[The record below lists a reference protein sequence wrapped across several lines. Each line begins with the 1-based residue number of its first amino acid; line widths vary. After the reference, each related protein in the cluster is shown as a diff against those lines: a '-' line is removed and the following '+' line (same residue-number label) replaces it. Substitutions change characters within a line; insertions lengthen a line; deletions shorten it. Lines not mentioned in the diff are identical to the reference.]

1 MTFPAALHS
10 PHPIVMKKHS
20 LLRLLKGFATA
31 FFLAMSTDAAFAVA
45 DIVIEQPAL
54 TVIADG
60 GSKGFGNVPVD
71 TPSVLTFTI
80 RNTGD
85 APLTVGAPSIDG
97 INFLEFSASTPVG
110 PIAAG
115 GTATFTVTCTP
126 NSTGA
131 KTAALHLPN
140 GGPGVKNPYDINLT
154 ATGTAPDI
162 SVDEAADNGTR
173 AFGNVQW
180 GGTPVSLTFTIR
192 NPGTATLNLSPLPTI
207 IGTSEFSITTP
218 PAATVASGGS
228 TTLVVTCTPTSRGA
242 KNATLRIANNVA
254 GAKNPYDITLTATG
268 IAPVM
273 SVTQGANIANNG
285 TANFGTVNIG
295 IGSKLLFTIFNTGDV
310 NLTGLTIT
318 KDGANAAD
326 YTVTV
331 SPVAPVGA
339 PAGSTNFEVNFVPLA
354 GANGNRTAAIHIA
367 SNDPA
372 SNPFNINLVGA
383 ATTPPFG
390 SDSFGYQMDGSTP
403 IDTVNLLNADGV
415 TLPADVVEATLLV
428 GDDVSQSINLG
439 FTFSFYD
446 RAYSTC
452 VASTNGL
459 LVFGDPSSSSS
470 YVPRP
475 IPNTS
480 APNNFIAPFWAD
492 LYRTPISRILYATRG
507 QAPNRVFILQY
518 NNMEQYAHLGNKVTF
533 QLKLY
538 EGTNTIEFQYK
549 SIDAGWATTS
559 AGFSSGIES
568 RNYAAEPAPGL
579 SNIIGIQVSNGAM
592 NAGVLPQFP
601 SAVRFTRPITV
612 KVESKYQTDVAATP
626 VDVGSP
632 ALGLNPDIGVYYS
645 GNNYGDVKRFEAPE
659 FIYLN
664 KNFTELAAAGDV
676 NDPDPLKV
684 AWYRLVNDGYSID
697 GQVIQGTHTFFTTTL
712 THDVTVIWRWRL
724 EYAVTIVSDTG
735 QGGFGTPVPAVGRDW
750 YPFGTQF
757 TAAIDSVIINPGAG
771 FRYRT
776 SGYTV
781 FNNSGAVVSP
791 GNDPTSGPLP
801 ASPYLFSGDAVAL
814 ARRGTLPITISQ
826 PLRVMWNFAGQV
838 RYRFDALNLD
848 QNGAAFN
855 GQAFVRVYKPAPN
868 RAVPDDTN
876 YPPNGIVYSTGS
888 NFEVWID
895 SGATTGRKVDVGVFY
910 RTQDG
915 SLTLSGFVTP
925 PSGDLVTVT
934 SLDPLNDDT
943 SVPNQLGQTKV
954 SRIYTVNH
962 ANAPTEVHWTYSS
975 TVYRAE
981 VPLGLSLDALD
992 RNNQIKPPLPAGKML
1007 KVADTGPGTM
1017 ITTKVFPPTGSTS
1030 LGDPLRWDSLGK
1042 ALFPVRPGVYEVVW
1056 PDDTDAS
1063 KSYRIEVLTGYPG
1076 DTVTRTLGTLAAD
1089 GSRLLN
1095 GSVPLAACA
1104 TTDGSTTVTCA
1115 STSGLQPG
1123 MNVRGSNIPN
1133 GATVFSV
1140 SNASTF
1146 VVSTAATGTSTGV
1159 ALTAWKTYQN
1169 TVVLPEVDPKA
1180 GFPAQMEHAHY
1191 HHLFDPLA
1199 SRQAPTRLDL
1209 SATDEWKFQDMTYSD
1224 MGTGATVSKST
1235 AGIPFTA
1242 TAAGRSVLLYSYRP
1256 NPDEIADGT
1265 LTKEN
1270 LAVRVVRSGPVTVI
1284 PRTDPKLV
1292 LSQRGLQLG
1301 GGAASSGGAFG
1312 IVGPAG
1318 SVNPGSQFVL
1328 DFWLNAKGLQSSSA
1342 VSLSNCTTNGTTAV
1356 TCASTAGLVAGMSV
1370 SGPTIAPGT
1379 KVASVG
1385 GSGTSFVLST
1395 AATGNGTAL
1404 SLTASYSATTLT
1416 GCATTNL
1423 STTMTCASTADV
1435 VVGMSISGPNIAPGA
1450 KIAAKTNGTTLVLS
1464 VAATGTGTGLTL
1476 AASNKPVTVLTSGS
1490 GGLKVTLDA
1499 ATSKV
1504 TASYRGISVPQS
1516 LSKAGAAWRHYVIH
1530 VFNKEVFGT
1539 AVTVLDFYLDGVRA
1553 EQALPTGVLQG
1564 VATSTV
1570 ATTLGNDS
1578 FRFGVDADPL
1588 NRLQIDQFR
1597 LFSFPA
1603 FPTDEVGYLSP
1614 GEVRQLKTTRDM
1626 TVPDTTVVSF
1636 TSNLFGSNSFVLSAP
1651 ATTSGSGLTIFAG
1664 DVAITNCSTISG
1676 STTVTCDETTG
1687 MTVGSVVTGPNVVIG
1702 TRLRGTLPQLWFS
1715 FEPAPSNGVFAN
1727 QVAPTTIGIGPV
1739 AGTTPYAGTWANVDV
1754 QEVATRIDSTL
1765 DNAGFGG
1772 SGFILNQV
1780 SNYNADLY
1788 SRAAQVGGWGPIF
1801 PVNDASQIYNIDPLK
1816 KLEVVY
1822 YENPYLVDRV
1832 PHPNVAWP
1840 YVTTEYKDVTFPAV
1854 GPHKDKA
1861 IYIASRIGSE
1871 GVDKNGRPQIV
1882 FDLARFSGLKIYNQ
1896 PDPNLAGYN
1905 PNEEHAL
1912 TAPSGRAAVKVKN
1925 LGESLANNPPLAAFA
1940 LQTDVNNKPTYTSD
1954 PWVLVEVKNLDS
1966 GEPEMAA
1973 YRVFATRT
1981 GAIPFP
1987 RPADAQVGGST
1998 GLAYE
2003 AAATPEDRFLTLNP
2017 GTNFNFEYKFDYPV
2031 FAGDLL
2037 VPPYP
2042 LNLVIGN
2049 VSLAD
2054 ERGGN
2059 IQVAGVSQRTL
2070 WRDAS
2075 MHAWVVSGGGK
2086 FYEQFFYPMRADF
2099 YLPGADI
2106 GKPIAWLRA
2115 TPTSLAD
2122 FLGDNRAGTPDLDDD
2137 PKPVKVLYSSAW
2149 RSDYPKLKR
2158 GETVTY
2164 QGGEYFNE
2172 NPGSNGLPA
2181 VVAMKA
2187 AEIVYDSATPS
2198 MVISDATTTEL
2209 DKASARI
2216 IRPLDRREF
2225 PFTNAQM
2232 IAAGLIPGDPASSKV
2247 LVVAERWYFKD
2258 LTGSLQKRFYFDSLA
2273 ETLVFRGRL
2282 NDKEGGDP
2290 NLTAGPDPINILEPN
2305 VMTLDDYKKTAP
2317 EKGIRDLSANSAWTS
2332 AIDQIF
2338 LKSQN
2343 PNGVT
2348 ASGLVPNVGAPVFLQ
2363 GVKGVPTETGPQAAA
2378 RAIINEISRF
2388 FSLLLGVTITPI
2400 SSPDP
2405 QLVQLDSFGVGSAL
2419 VPNANLLTMP
2429 PTGSLYV
2436 TIAENN
2442 RTELNGAPVSLHIIE
2457 IIPDRYRGAIKVIE
2471 GSDAFSERITLQHNG
2486 EFGANTGNLDYEWWI
2501 RDSRELDDTLKSEI
2515 ESLATA
2521 LPDPNWQLYTAG
2533 PGLHTIVFQGRPD
2546 VVLADKLVLMRYRH
2560 QTETKGWKVVPF
2572 DLGAMVTLTNCTT
2585 NGTTTVTAAN
2595 TTGLSV
2601 GMSVSGTN
2609 IAPGTK
2615 VASVNANG
2623 TTFVLSTAA
2632 TGSGTGLSLTAAYSE
2647 NTPVAAWTPGS
2658 STVNAPFQW
2667 AGAANSPQFQ
2677 ADGSKRYIPQ
2687 LVMGWVKR
2695 ILDRINPY
2703 EARYTDFFSNESPAS
2718 YSSQIQIAGGPYAG
2732 NVALNPDKSVIERTG
2747 LIELYRTVLARAE
2760 ALSIG
2765 NSSNGN
2771 ASDGINQ
2778 ALLLAATRLSVL
2790 YELLAREAYSDAQD
2804 STISVSD
2811 DDSDGMASVASYTH
2825 AFQNLEPDLLHEEL
2839 SLLRGTDFR
2848 KSYPV
2853 YNRMF
2858 WNYAKGLGEAAYN
2871 SNYNI
2876 YDVNTDGFINE
2887 DDARKLYPQGH
2898 GDAWGHFLSAVEM
2911 HYLLLQEPNFSW
2923 KARSELYSLMQNVF
2937 PVDYLD
2943 EKTFAR
2949 LAAGKA
2955 RAGRDI
2961 VRATYR
2967 LSYTNDPDGQWQ
2979 GYTDGADK
2987 ARAWGVSE
2995 WAHRAGQ
3002 GAYFDWAVANALLP
3016 AQALDPATG
3025 KPLQNLS
3032 EIERSGA
3039 VEEIAG
3045 VAGGLHEIQT
3055 AMDESNTGANP
3066 LGFSSDSIAF
3076 DIDPTLLYVGSTA
3089 QIGTRAVQG
3098 LTHFEQIYERAL
3110 ISGKN
3115 AADTLKFAVQ
3125 ANNKL
3130 RIIANDTESLIIDSL
3145 RQDLDY
3151 RNRLI
3156 EIFGRPYTGQIGF
3169 GKAYPEGYEGP
3180 DTMLYAYLDKTTID
3194 QIVPSNSSTDTNVV
3208 TFTTINTTGTG
3219 MMSNATLID
3228 IYNKAAVSGNIT
3240 NDFKT
3245 WVGNSIYGPETASGV
3260 PFTAPYNTA
3269 SKYGFQA
3276 PADWGQRTSYGKAQT
3291 GLGEMLS
3298 AEIALDSAIADYI
3311 GYLQDYEQK
3320 LRNLQSELE
3329 LFAKKDGKD
3338 TAIVATRASIH
3349 TAKVVA
3355 DGIITTLEI
3364 VDALTDDV
3372 GKAAA
3377 AAVPEIVG
3385 FSNSIGSP
3393 IRGAA
3398 LVALAAGRS
3407 PIAIAKQVVEIAKE
3421 VADLIS
3427 EEVIASLERDKGYL
3441 DEVGTIQGLVAE
3453 LEYHSGGDQPK
3464 RDAIGMAVQELE
3476 LKKQEYFTALSEGF
3490 RLLRER
3496 EAFNKVLAAK
3506 SQKNRY
3512 QDMIMRLTRNE
3523 AMAKYQSAF
3532 SLAARYAWLSA
3543 KAYDYETSLDP
3554 GDPAAATQMFDQIVK
3569 ERQLGLWT
3577 DGFPKVGKGGLAELL
3592 ATLRADYD
3600 ALEGRIGLNHI
3611 QVAYEGMSFRAEN
3624 FRIGPTLD
3632 PAIQA
3637 VLDLPPG
3644 TQLTEEEARLM
3655 ALPETQQAIAD
3666 APASNDRWKDV
3677 LKSCLVDD
3685 LWQVPEFRLHCRPF
3699 ADPSAGRQPGLVI
3712 RFSSVIEPGQNFFG
3726 RPLVGGDHAYSI
3738 SQFATRIAVAGVVL
3752 KGYPYSDL
3760 ATTPRAYLIPVGTD
3774 YCRVST
3780 SQNPVTRSWS
3790 VKDVRIP
3797 IPYVINQAQIS
3808 SPGFIPPL
3816 DGIDGSYGD
3825 VRRHADFRMFHEA
3838 DGDHAA
3844 DDDNNSTRL
3853 MARSVWNSQWLLII
3867 PGAGLYYDSTEGVKR
3882 FTENVS
3888 DIMLNFKTYSHNGQ

>member
-1 MTFPAALHS
+1 MNFPADLHS
-10 PHPIVMKKHS
+10 PTPIVMKKHP
-20 LLRLLKGFATA
+20 LLRLLKVFATA
-31 FFLAMSTDAAFAVA
+31 FFLAVSTDAAFAVP
-45 DIVIEQPAL
+45 DIQIEQPAL

-60 GSKGFGNVPVD
+60 GTKGFGNVQVGV
-71 TPSVLTFTI
+71 PSVLTFTI
-80 RNTGD
+80 RNIGD
-85 APLTVGAPSIDG
+85 APLTVGTPVIDG
-97 INFLEFSASTPVG
+97 LNFVEFSASTPVG
-110 PIAAG
+110 PIAAN

-126 NSTGA
+126 LTTGP

-140 GGPGVKNPYDINLT
+140 GGPGAKNPYDINLT
-154 ATGTAPDI
+154 ATGTVPDI
-162 SVDEAADNGTR
+162 SVDEAADDGTR

-192 NPGTATLNLSPLPTI
+192 NPGTATLNLSPAPTI
-207 IGTSEFSITTP
+207 IGTSEFSIFTP
-218 PAATVASGGS
+218 PAATVAPGGS
-228 TTLVVTCTPTSRGA
+228 TTMVVRCTPTSRGP

-254 GAKNPYDITLTATG
+254 GSKNPYDIALTATG
-268 IAPVM
+268 ISPVM
-273 SVTQGANIANNG
+273 SVTQGATIANNG
-285 TANFGTVNIG
+285 TVNFGTVNIG
-295 IGSKLLFTIFNTGDV
+295 IGSKLLFTIVNTGEVD
-310 NLTGLTIT
+310 LTGLTIT
-318 KDGANAAD
+318 KDGANQAD
-326 YTVTV
+326 YTVTQ
-331 SPVAPVGA
+331 SPVAPVAG
-339 PAGSTNFEVNFVPLA
+339 PAGSTTFEVNFIPLA
-354 GANGNRTAAIHIA
+354 GASGNRTAAIHIA

-383 ATTPPFG
+383 ASNPPSG
-390 SDSFGYQMDGSTP
+390 TDSFGYRMDGSTP
-403 IDTVNLLNADGV
+403 IDTVNLVNSDGV
-415 TLPADVVEATLLV
+415 TLPDDVVEATLLV

-439 FTFSFYD
+439 FSFSFYD
-446 RAYSTC
+446 RAYTTC

-459 LVFGDPSSSSS
+459 LVFGDPSNSSS
-470 YVPRP
+470 YSPRA
-475 IPNTS
+475 IPNTAS
-480 APNNFIAPFWAD
+480 PSNFIAPFWAD
-492 LYRTPISRILYATRG
+492 LFRTPISKILYATRG
-507 QAPNRVFILQY
+507 QAPNRVFILQF
-518 NNMEQYAHLGNKVTF
+518 NKMAQYAHLANEITF

-549 SIDAGWATTS
+549 TIDPEWANTS
-559 AGFSSGIES
+559 ASLTTGIES
-568 RNYAAEPAPGL
+568 RNYAADPAPNL
-579 SNIIGIQVSNGAM
+579 TSIIGLQVVNGAM
-592 NAGVLPQFP
+592 NTGVIPQFP

-612 KVESKYQTDVAATP
+612 RVESNYKTDVSAAPT
-626 VDVGSP
+626 DVGSP

-664 KNFTELAAAGDV
+664 RNFTELASAGDV

-697 GQVIQGTHTFFTTTL
+697 GQIVQGTRTFVETTL

-724 EYAVTIVSDTG
+724 EYAVIVESDTG
-735 QGGFGTPVPAVGRDW
+735 QGGFGTPAPPFGRDW
-750 YPFGTQF
+750 YPFGNQF
-757 TAAIDSVIINPGAG
+757 TAAIDSVVINPGAG

-781 FNNSGAVVSP
+781 FDKQGAVVSP
-791 GNDPTSGPLP
+791 GNDPANGPLP
-801 ASPYLFSGDAVAL
+801 AAPYLYPGETVAL
-814 ARRGTLPITISQ
+814 ARRGTFPVSISQ
-826 PLRVMWNFAGQV
+826 PLRVKWNFVGQI
-838 RYRFDALNLD
+838 RYRFDALNAD
-848 QNGAAFN
+848 ANSAALN
-855 GQAFVRVYKPAPN
+855 GQAFVRVYRPAPN
-868 RAVPDDTN
+868 RALPDTD
-876 YPPNGIVYSTGS
+876 YGAGGIVYSTVA
-888 NFEVWID
+888 NTEVWID
-895 SGATTGRKVDVGVFY
+895 SGATIGRKVDVGVFY
-910 RTQDG
+910 RTQDE
-915 SLTLSGFVTP
+915 SLTLSGFVSQP
-925 PSGDLVTVT
+925 GADFAAIT
-934 SLDPLNDDT
+934 SLEPMNDAL
-943 SVPNQLGQTKV
+943 VPNQQGQMKV
-954 SRIYTVNH
+954 ARVYTVNH
-962 ANAPTEVHWTYSS
+962 ATAASEVHWTYAS
-975 TVYRAE
+975 TVFRAE

-992 RNNQIKPPLPAGKML
+992 RNNQLKPPLPAGKKL

-1017 ITTKVFPPTGSTS
+1017 ISVKVSPPTGSTS
-1030 LGDPLRWDSLGK
+1030 LGDPLRWDGLGK
-1042 ALFPVRPGVYEVVW
+1042 ALFPVRPGVYEIVW
-1056 PDDTDAS
+1056 PDDSDAS
-1063 KSYRIEVLTGYPG
+1063 KNYRIEVLTGYPG
-1076 DTVTRTLGTLAAD
+1076 DTVTRTLGTLNPD

-1095 GSVPLAACA
+1095 GSVALPANT
-1104 TTDGSTTVTCA
+1104 TTDGSNVITTT
-1115 STSGLQPG
+1115 STAGLQVG
-1123 MNVRGSNIPN
+1123 MNIRGPNIPT
-1133 GATVFSV
+1133 GATIASIVNGV
-1140 SNASTF
+1140 SFTI
-1146 VVSTAATGTSTGV
+1146 TPAATGTSAGT
-1159 ALTAWKTYQN
+1159 ALTAWTTYQN
-1169 TVVLPEVDPKA
+1169 TVVLPEIDPKA
-1180 GFPAQMEHAHY
+1180 GFPAQRENAHY
-1191 HHLFDPLA
+1191 RHLLDPLTA
-1199 SRQAPTRLDL
+1199 RQAPTKLDL
-1209 SATDEWKFQDMTYSD
+1209 STVDEWKFQDMTYSD
-1224 MGTGATVSKST
+1224 VGTGATVSKST
-1235 AGIPFTA
+1235 AGVPFTA

-1256 NPDEIADGT
+1256 NPDEVADGT

-1270 LAVRVVRSGPVTVI
+1270 LAVRVVRSNPVTVI
-1284 PRTDPKLV
+1284 PRTDAKLV
-1292 LSQRGLQLG
+1292 LGQRGLQLG
-1301 GGAASSGGAFG
+1301 GGATASGGAFG

-1318 SVNPGSQFVL
+1318 SVSPGSQFVV
-1328 DFWLNAKGLQSSSA
+1328 DFWLNAKSLQPSGA
-1342 VSLSNCTTNGTTAV
+1342 VTLSNSVTNIGQTTV
-1356 TCASTAGLVAGMSV
+1356 TCSSTAGLVAGMSV
-1370 SGPTIAPGT
+1370 SGPTIPAGT
-1379 KVASVG
+1379 KISSVG
-1385 GSGTSFVLST
+1385 TGGTTFVLSAGAT
-1395 AATGNGTAL
+1395 ASGTGL
-1404 SLTASYSATTLT
+1404 SLTASYSAVSLTNCITNGTTT
-1416 GCATTNL
+1416 V
-1423 STTMTCASTADV
+1423 TCLNTADV
-1435 VVGMSISGPNIAPGA
+1435 VPGMDISGPNIVPGT
-1450 KIAAKTNGTTLVLS
+1450 KIVSKPNSTTIILS
-1464 VAATGTGTGLTL
+1464 IAATGNGTGLTL
-1476 AASNKPVTVLTSGS
+1476 NTANKPVTVLSSGS

-1499 ATSKV
+1499 AASTV
-1504 TASYRGISVPQS
+1504 TAYYRGIQVNHP
-1516 LSKAGAAWRHYVIH
+1516 LIKAGAAWRHYVIH
-1530 VFNKEVFGT
+1530 VFTQEVFGT
-1539 AVTVLDFYLDGVRA
+1539 GVTVMDFYLDGVRQ
-1553 EQALPTGVLQG
+1553 EQALPTGILQG
-1564 VATSTV
+1564 SADSTI
-1570 ATTLGNDS
+1570 ATTLGSNS
-1578 FRFGVDADPL
+1578 FRFGVDADPQSG
-1588 NRLQIDQFR
+1588 LQLDQFR
-1597 LFSFPA
+1597 LFTFLPYPS
-1603 FPTDEVGYLSP
+1603 DEQGYLSA
-1614 GEVRQLKTTRDM
+1614 GEVSQLKSTRDA
-1626 TVPDTTVVSF
+1626 TITPTTVASI
-1636 TSNLFGSNSFVLSAP
+1636 TNATTFVLSKP
-1651 ATTSGSGLTIFAG
+1651 ATASGGALTLSAG
-1664 DVAITNCSTISG
+1664 GVTLTNCVTISG
-1676 STTVTCDETTG
+1676 STTVTCASTTG
-1687 MTVGSVVTGPNVVIG
+1687 LAPATVVTGPNIVAG
-1702 TRLRGTLPQLWFS
+1702 TLLRGYLPQLWFS
-1715 FEPAPSNGVFAN
+1715 FEGTPSSGSFAN
-1727 QVAPTTIGIGPV
+1727 Q
-1739 AGTTPYAGTWANVDV
+1739 GTVSGASVGQVTGGAPYARAWANVDV

-1772 SGFILNQV
+1772 SGFVRNEV
-1780 SNYNADLY
+1780 SNFNSELY
-1788 SRAAQVGGWGPIF
+1788 TRAAEVGAWGPIF
-1801 PVNDASQIYNIDPLK
+1801 PVNHYQLFTDALK
-1816 KLEVVY
+1816 KLEVIY
-1822 YENPYLVDRV
+1822 YENPYLIDRV

-1840 YVTTEYKDVTFPAV
+1840 YVATEYNDVVFPAV

-1871 GVDKNGRPQIV
+1871 GVDGTGRPQKV
-1882 FDLARFSGLKIYNQ
+1882 FDLARFSGLKIYQQ
-1896 PDPNLAGYN
+1896 PDAALPGYN

-1912 TAPSGRAAVKVKN
+1912 TAPSGRAALKVKN
-1925 LGESLANNPPLAAFA
+1925 LGEELPNNPPLAAFA
-1940 LQTDVNNKPTYTSD
+1940 LQKNINNKPTYTSD
-1954 PWVLVEVKNLDS
+1954 PWVLVQVDNLET

-1973 YRVFATRT
+1973 YQVFDTRT
-1981 GAIPFP
+1981 GLIAFP
-1987 RPADAQVGGST
+1987 RPADSAVGGTT

-2003 AAATPEDRFLTLNP
+2003 AAATPEARFLTLNA
-2017 GTNFNFEYKFDYPV
+2017 GATFDFSYQFQYPV

-2049 VSLAD
+2049 VSMAD

-2059 IQVAGVSQRTL
+2059 IQFLVNNVAVNQRTL

-2075 MHAWVVSGGGK
+2075 MHAWVVSGGGQ
-2086 FYEQFFYPMRADF
+2086 FFEQFFYPLRSDF
-2099 YLPGADI
+2099 YLPGAQP
-2106 GKPIAWLRA
+2106 GTPIAWL
-2115 TPTSLAD
+2115 PTTTTNLAS
-2122 FLGDNRAGTPDLDDD
+2122 FLGDNTPGSPTLDDE
-2137 PKPVKVLYSSAW
+2137 PKPVKVKYSSAW

-2158 GETVTY
+2158 GETLTY
-2164 QGGEYFNE
+2164 VGGEYFNE
-2172 NPGSNGLPA
+2172 NPGSKGLPA
-2181 VVAMKA
+2181 VVAMSA
-2187 AEIVYDSATPS
+2187 AEVVYDSSTPD
-2198 MVISDATTTEL
+2198 MVIKLDPSVVLTPEQTKAALIAEL

-2216 IRPLDRREF
+2216 IRPLDRREVS
-2225 PFTNAQM
+2225 FTNAQM
-2232 IAAGLIPGDPASSKV
+2232 NTAGLVPGDPASSKV
-2247 LVVAERWYFKD
+2247 IVVAERWYFKD
-2258 LTGSLQKRFYFDSLA
+2258 LSGSLQKRFYYDSLS
-2273 ETLVFRGRL
+2273 ETLVFRGQL

-2290 NLTAGPDPINILEPN
+2290 NLTAGPDPLNVLEPD
-2305 VMTLDDYKKTAP
+2305 VMTSSDYKKTAP
-2317 EKGIRDLSANSAWTS
+2317 EKGIWNLSDNSAWRS
-2332 AIDQIF
+2332 AVDAIF

-2348 ASGLVPNVGAPVFLQ
+2348 NLTASVDAPVFLQ
-2363 GVKGVPTETGPQAAA
+2363 GVKPVPPS
-2378 RAIINEISRF
+2378 N
-2388 FSLLLGVTITPI
+2388 TITAKQQALLNEQKTFWTQDLSGVVTTGAPLL
-2400 SSPDP
+2400 S
-2405 QLVQLDSFGVGSAL
+2405 QLDSFGVGSAL
-2419 VPNANLLTMP
+2419 VPNANLLTKD

-2442 RTELNGAPVSLHIIE
+2442 REELNGAPVSLHIVE

-2471 GSDAFSERITLQHNG
+2471 GSDAFSEKITLQHNG
-2486 EFGANTGNLDYEWWI
+2486 EFGANTGNLYYEWWI
-2501 RDSRELDDTLKSEI
+2501 RDSRELDDTLKAEI
-2515 ESLATA
+2515 DSLATN
-2521 LPDPNWQLYTAG
+2521 LPNPAWQLYTNGTA
-2533 PGLHTIVFQGRPD
+2533 LHTIVFEGRPD

-2560 QTETKGWKVVPF
+2560 NSEANWKVVPL
-2572 DLGAMVTLTNCTT
+2572 D
-2585 NGTTTVTAAN
+2585 AAN
-2595 TTGLSV
+2595 PPTPAVDLWRPY
-2601 GMSVSGTN
+2601 
-2609 IAPGTK
+2609 A
-2615 VASVNANG
+2615 
-2623 TTFVLSTAA
+2623 FQ
-2632 TGSGTGLSLTAAYSE
+2632 TGSNRG
-2647 NTPVAAWTPGS
+2647 
-2658 STVNAPFQW
+2658 APFQW

-2732 NVALNPDKSVIERTG
+2732 NVALNPSKNVIENTG
-2747 LIELYRTVLARAE
+2747 LIELYRTVLDRAE
-2760 ALSIG
+2760 SLSIR

-2804 STISVSD
+2804 PTISVHD
-2811 DDSDGMASVASYTH
+2811 DDENGLSSVASFTH
-2825 AFQNLEPDLLHEEL
+2825 AFQNLEPSLLHEEL

-2858 WNYAKGLGEAAYN
+2858 WNYAKGLGEAAYS

-2876 YDVNTDGFINE
+2876 YDVNKDGFINE

-2955 RAGRDI
+2955 RTGRDI

-2967 LSYTNDPDGQWQ
+2967 LSYTNDPEGQWQ

-3002 GAYFDWAVANALLP
+3002 GAYFDWAVANAILP

-3039 VEEIAG
+3039 VDEIG
-3045 VAGGLHEIQT
+3045 GIAGGLYEIQM
-3055 AMDESNTGANP
+3055 AIDESNNGSNP

-3115 AADTLKFAVQ
+3115 AADTLQFAVK

-3130 RIIANDTESLIIDSL
+3130 RVIANDTHELIIDSL

-3156 EIFGRPYTGQIGF
+3156 EIFGRPYSGQIGF

-3180 DTMLYAYLDKTTID
+3180 DTLLYMFLDKTTID
-3194 QIVPSNSSTDTNVV
+3194 KIVPSNSSTDLTKV
-3208 TFTTINTTGTG
+3208 TFTTINNT
-3219 MMSNATLID
+3219 ATLSTGVMS
-3228 IYNKAAVSGNIT
+3228 YPTVTSLFNKVFGTDSSAASNGT
-3240 NDFKT
+3240 TELAETFKT
-3245 WVGNSIYGPETASGV
+3245 IIGNSIYGPETASGV
-3260 PFTAPYNTA
+3260 PFTAEYNTT
-3269 SKYGFQA
+3269 SKYALVA
-3276 PADWGQRTSYGKAQT
+3276 PVGGTWGQRTSYGKIQT
-3291 GLGEMLS
+3291 ALGEMLS
-3298 AEIALDSAIADYI
+3298 AEISLDQSIADYI

-3320 LRNLQSELE
+3320 LQNLQSEVE

-3338 TAIVATRASIH
+3338 SAIVGTRAGIN
-3349 TAKVVA
+3349 TAKVIA
-3355 DGIITTLEI
+3355 DGIITTLSI

-3407 PIAIAKQVVEIAKE
+3407 PINIAKQVVEIGKE

-3427 EEVIASLERDKGYL
+3427 QEVIASLERDKGYI
-3441 DEVGTIQGLVAE
+3441 DEVATIRGLVAE

-3464 RDAIGMAVQELE
+3464 RDAIGLAAQELE
-3476 LKKQEYFTALSEGF
+3476 LKRQEFFTSRAEGF

-3506 SQKNRY
+3506 SQTNRY

-3523 AMAKYQSAF
+3523 AMSKYQTAF
-3532 SLAARYAWLSA
+3532 SLAARYSWLAA

-3554 GDPAAATQMFDQIVK
+3554 GDPAAATQIFDQIVK

-3592 ATLRADYD
+3592 ATLRANYD

-3644 TQLTEEEARLM
+3644 TPLTQEETRLM

-3666 APASNDRWKDV
+3666 APASDDRWKDI
-3677 LKSCLVDD
+3677 LKSSVVDD

-3699 ADPSAGRQPGLVI
+3699 ADPSAGKQPGIVI
-3712 RFSSVIEPGQNFFG
+3712 RFSSVIENGQNFFG
-3726 RPLVGGDHAYSI
+3726 RPLVGGDHAYST

-3752 KGYPYSDL
+3752 NGYPSSDL
-3760 ATTPRAYLIPVGTD
+3760 AFTPRAYLIPVGTD

-3780 SQNPVTRSWS
+3780 SQFPVTRSWS

-3797 IPYVINQAQIS
+3797 IPYVINQAQIT
-3808 SPGFIPPL
+3808 SPGFIPTL

-3867 PGAGLYYDSTEGVKR
+3867 PGAGLYYDSTEGLKR
-3882 FTENVS
+3882 FTESVS